1 MADSYASLAN
11 KLGLAGAGVCTL
23 AGALG
28 LLSTQTF
35 WESATCVYALLAAC
49 VVFVLELGA
58 TSSAFLGKV
67 DSSLPF
73 SVVMFRRMITQEVFF
88 SESVAKALLY
98 VALVP
103 SARRVAASEA
113 RPRPYPARRSMF
125 ARWSVLVWPGVHL
138 LAVAALYVGDA
149 LLPPRVAP
157 DFGVYAPVPSETTF

>member
-1 MADSYASLAN
+1 MAADSYASIAN
-11 KLGLAGAGVCTL
+11 KLGLAGAGVC
-23 AGALG
+23 ALSAVLG
-28 LLSTQTF
+28 FLSTQTF

-103 SARRVAASEA
+103 SL
-113 RPRPYPARRSMF
+113 F

-157 DFGVYAPVPSETTF
+157 DFGVYAPVPSEMTF